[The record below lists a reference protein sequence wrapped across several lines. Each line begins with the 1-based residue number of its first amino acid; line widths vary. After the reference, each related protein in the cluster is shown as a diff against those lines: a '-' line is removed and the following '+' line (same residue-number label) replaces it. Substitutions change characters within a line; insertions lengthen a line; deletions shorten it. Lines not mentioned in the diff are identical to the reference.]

1 MSVAE
6 STIDPTRLARL
17 IETEEAEFND
27 RHKESR
33 AMTERAGRVLAGG
46 VASSWQAT
54 EPHPIYLADGHGSKV
69 VDVDGNE
76 YVDFHNGYGAMAVG
90 HAHPKIAEIVSER
103 VRRGTH
109 FAQPTEDSVVVGEH
123 LSQRFGLPLWRFGN
137 SGTESTMDAVRLMRA
152 VTGRD
157 ILLKIEG
164 SYHGHGDAVMV
175 SVAPPGDSIGDYEN
189 PNSVPQTIGLP
200 DAVVELTRVVPFND
214 LDALERTLHRYQGQV
229 AGMIV
234 EPVMMNA
241 GMVTP
246 EEGYLAGVKELLH
259 GAGALLAFDE
269 VKTGATI
276 AHGGATKRFGVT
288 PDLLCL
294 AKSTGGGLPCG
305 AIGGT
310 EEVMGWIADGR
321 IDQVGTFN
329 GNPLTMAAMRTTLT
343 EILTPD
349 VYTEFDRL
357 GEILRSG
364 CDAVI
369 EHTGIAGYTTV
380 MSARGAVTYRG
391 ERVRNYRDYLEVSD
405 ELGLHQ
411 LARPVQPRRV
421 HGAVGQVRELDA
433 LGAALRGGRAPL
445 RLQLRVPRQGHHG
458 MKAVV
463 FEEHGGPDVLQYTD
477 IPEPE
482 PKPFEVLIEVKAA
495 GANFND
501 IWARRGMPGMKVDLP
516 ARRGLGRLRGREGRR
531 RRRRRDGVRLGA
543 GRGGRRGRRPPR
555 PLLPHVRDVHVRPG
569 VLLPPVPASGAS
581 RPARTTAA
589 TPST

>member
-200 DAVVELTRVVPFND
+200 NAVVELTRVVPFND

-305 AIGGT
+305 AIGGS

-349 VYTEFDRL
+349 VYPEFDRL

-380 MSARGAVTYRG
+380 LSARGAVTYRG

-405 ELGLHQ
+405 ELAYINWL
-411 LARPVQPRRV
+411 VQFNRGVFMAPWGKSENWTLSVQHSEEDVRRYV
-421 HGAVGQVRELDA
+421 DNFEF
-433 LGAALRGGRAPL
+433 LG
-445 RLQLRVPRQGHHG
+445 
-458 MKAVV
+458 KA
-463 FEEHGGPDVLQYTD
+463 
-477 IPEPE
+477 IS
-482 PKPFEVLIEVKAA
+482 A
-495 GANFND
+495 
-501 IWARRGMPGMKVDLP
+501 
-516 ARRGLGRLRGREGRR
+516 
-531 RRRRRDGVRLGA
+531 
-543 GRGGRRGRRPPR
+543 
-555 PLLPHVRDVHVRPG
+555 
-569 VLLPPVPASGAS
+569 
-581 RPARTTAA
+581 
-589 TPST
+589 